1 MHKLC
6 VLFTIFLL
14 TVVIGVIIYFG
25 FIKQKK

>member
-1 MHKLC
+1 MHKVC
-6 VLFTIFLL
+6 VLFTIFML